1 MKSKRASFK
10 ERTLS
15 DRLLPFVYDIT
26 EGNIDEMN
34 EVSIGTF
41 EKGVDDID
49 NPLVVRGIWEKGLN
63 RKLTSIFVNIIKN
76 KEAYV
81 DLMKT
86 GYLTIHV
93 DPKNNIIIY
102 IYDFFMNDFNFERT
116 DLDNNTRE
124 FTFYYS
130 IKDESAE
137 DNPELLKG
145 KFDLDV
151 SVMYINPESYEEIT
165 NDVVDTNQDCYEVS
179 YDISNKIFF
188 NKYITEDYDNDDFE
202 MIMNKEV
209 MLLKAIFF
217 DLDYSKIQSIANSQ
231 EK

>member
-26 EGNIDEMN
+26 EANIDEMN

-41 EKGVDDID
+41 EKGVDDIN
-49 NPLVVRGIWEKGLN
+49 NPLIVRGIWEKGLN

-76 KEAYV
+76 KEAYI

-93 DPKNNIIIY
+93 DPKDNIIICV
-102 IYDFFMNDFNFERT
+102 YDFFMNDYNFERT

-130 IKDESAE
+130 IEDESAE

-145 KFDLDV
+145 RFDLDV
-151 SVMYINPESYEEIT
+151 SVMYIDPESYEEIT
-165 NDVVDTNQDCYEVS
+165 NDTVDVNQDCYEIS
-179 YDISNKIFF
+179 YDITNKIFF
-188 NKYITEDYDNDDFE
+188 NKYITEDYNNDDLE

-209 MLLKAIFF
+209 MLLKAIFS
-217 DLDYSKIQSIANSQ
+217 DLDYDKIQSIASSYY
-231 EK
+231 